1 MKLLKFST
9 QFCSQCR
16 VVARNLKEANLPIE
30 IEEID
35 AEENEQLSRAYN
47 IQSVPVCIVI
57 DDNHQIVKRW
67 NGIFN
72 MKELDEIVE
81 RNKIHEEFK

>member
-35 AEENEQLSRAYN
+35 AEENDNLCRAYN

-57 DDNHQIVKRW
+57 DENHQVIKRW

-72 MKELDEIVE
+72 IKELEEIVE